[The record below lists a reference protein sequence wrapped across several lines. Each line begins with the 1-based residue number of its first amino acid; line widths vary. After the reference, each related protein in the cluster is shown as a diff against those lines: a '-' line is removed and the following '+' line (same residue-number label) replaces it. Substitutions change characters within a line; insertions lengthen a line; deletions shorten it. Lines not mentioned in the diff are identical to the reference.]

1 MDAGKEEVEKVPS
14 PYCPVDQ
21 SEGLRSAVLLLVII
35 PVSHGC
41 ITKHL
46 QLQWPKT
53 ISSYH
58 FPCVNRSVE
67 WFFSSWLGSFI
78 LPRVGQALLLS
89 LDGLSHMFG
98 GWWSEARM
106 VSVGQMDSL
115 PHGVS
120 SSNKA
125 NSDLSTW
132 GCRAPPM

>member
-1 MDAGKEEVEKVPS
+1 MPG

-21 SEGLRSAVLLLVII
+21 SEGLRSAVFLLVII

-53 ISSYH
+53 ISRYH

-67 WFFSSWLGSFI
+67 WFFSSWLGSLI

-89 LDGLSHMFG
+89 LAGLSHMFG

-120 SSNKA
+120 SSNRQTQTCLPGAAGLLLCEWKY
-125 NSDLSTW
+125 T
-132 GCRAPPM
+132 